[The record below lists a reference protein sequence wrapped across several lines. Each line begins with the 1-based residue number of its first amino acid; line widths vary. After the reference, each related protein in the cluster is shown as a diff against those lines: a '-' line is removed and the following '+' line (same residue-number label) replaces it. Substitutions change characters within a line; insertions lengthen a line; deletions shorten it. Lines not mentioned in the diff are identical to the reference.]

1 MKLPVY
7 LRQSWQIMLKD
18 RQYSLI
24 YIIGVALSMALVSSV
39 LIFMVMMLGNV
50 YPENHRGRTMLLTG
64 VHYNDAD
71 DKYFGS
77 TSVPD
82 DLVRLIREAEPEGLE
97 AMSVIRPPSIC
108 ADVLVSSGE
117 RTAFYAN
124 VRYVD
129 GGFWDVFD
137 FDFLAGRPFGQ
148 DIRDGQEEK
157 TGPAAVISAT
167 MAQRCFGDEDA
178 VGRMLMVNGRAV
190 TVCGVVR
197 DVSLAAGIADA
208 EIWLTRDMEER
219 RRTLP
224 DWATMPEGGNYI
236 IFLAQSRRHF
246 SDIREAVEEAVGS
259 YNAVQ
264 PEDSEFSMSYGTE
277 PLSFRVS
284 WLGGVP
290 GLVLS
295 LVIGTIVV
303 ILLIPA
309 VNLCGMVS
317 SSLQERLTEFGARK
331 SYGAPF
337 RAMFSQIF
345 AENLMLTLIGG
356 VLGFGLSIGVLNM
369 LSGYFLEVAAGLG
382 DFSNDAD
389 LLFPTESFFRPG
401 LFLMGFAA
409 VALLT
414 VFASVQPVMKVLRK
428 GAVELLRD
436 NSYYRTRRVRNA
448 WLVTEAAL
456 VFIIGWL
463 LADPMLLN
471 GVRRHAVPAGW
482 DPDRVVCVPVSSL
495 SASAAAYSPEASEDG
510 VLLEDFRRMGRVLA
524 ALDGVEALTP
534 ASLFFPGSDSET
546 RMTVYADT
554 SVKIQ
559 AACFLKELGSDF
571 MDVFGFR
578 VLAPEGGVR
587 PADEGTGTVIISED
601 LAEALFPG
609 SDPVGQTLYLA
620 NNSSP
625 AAPRTVAGVIQRQ
638 KVRTMTDN
646 PRPVVIVNMASY
658 PVGYIRSGQCFWVLR
673 LSQDTDM
680 RQFIEQINYGA
691 ASRTSFGNLRVGLS
705 YPVTKVMDS
714 YGGRELET
722 ILLSYLLL
730 NLILGAF
737 SHYALQ
743 TRRRADEFGVR
754 TAMGSTPGRLRRD
767 IVAAGL
773 GQAALS
779 VGIGL
784 FVVLNIILFRGR
796 DVVFIGQVNM
806 PALPESSLAPW
817 PILTSPFLSALMVTL
832 VVAAVIFVVNALAAL
847 VSVWKVSRT
856 RPSEILREE

>member
-1 MKLPVY
+1 
-7 LRQSWQIMLKD
+7 
-18 RQYSLI
+18 
-24 YIIGVALSMALVSSV
+24 
-39 LIFMVMMLGNV
+39 
-50 YPENHRGRTMLLTG
+50 
-64 VHYNDAD
+64 
-71 DKYFGS
+71 
-77 TSVPD
+77 
-82 DLVRLIREAEPEGLE
+82 
-97 AMSVIRPPSIC
+97 
-108 ADVLVSSGE
+108 
-117 RTAFYAN
+117 
-124 VRYVD
+124 
-129 GGFWDVFD
+129 
-137 FDFLAGRPFGQ
+137 
-148 DIRDGQEEK
+148 
-157 TGPAAVISAT
+157 
-167 MAQRCFGDEDA
+167 
-178 VGRMLMVNGRAV
+178 
-190 TVCGVVR
+190 
-197 DVSLAAGIADA
+197 
-208 EIWLTRDMEER
+208 
-219 RRTLP
+219 
-224 DWATMPEGGNYI
+224 
-236 IFLAQSRRHF
+236 
-246 SDIREAVEEAVGS
+246 
-259 YNAVQ
+259 
-264 PEDSEFSMSYGTE
+264 
-277 PLSFRVS
+277 
-284 WLGGVP
+284 
-290 GLVLS
+290 
-295 LVIGTIVV
+295 
-303 ILLIPA
+303 
-309 VNLCGMVS
+309 
-317 SSLQERLTEFGARK
+317 
-331 SYGAPF
+331 
-337 RAMFSQIF
+337 
-345 AENLMLTLIGG
+345 
-356 VLGFGLSIGVLNM
+356 
-369 LSGYFLEVAAGLG
+369 
-382 DFSNDAD
+382 
-389 LLFPTESFFRPG
+389 
-401 LFLMGFAA
+401 
-409 VALLT
+409 
-414 VFASVQPVMKVLRK
+414 
-428 GAVELLRD
+428 
-436 NSYYRTRRVRNA
+436 
-448 WLVTEAAL
+448 
-456 VFIIGWL
+456 
-463 LADPMLLN
+463 
-471 GVRRHAVPAGW
+471 
-482 DPDRVVCVPVSSL
+482 
-495 SASAAAYSPEASEDG
+495 
-510 VLLEDFRRMGRVLA
+510 
-524 ALDGVEALTP
+524 
-534 ASLFFPGSDSET
+534 
-546 RMTVYADT
+546 MTVYADT

-680 RQFIEQINYGA
+680 RQFIEQINYGT

-767 IVAAGL
+767 VVAAGL

-806 PALPESSLAPW
+806 PALPEATLAPW

-832 VVAAVIFVVNALAAL
+832 AVAAVIFVVNALAAL

>member
-1 MKLPVY
+1 M
-7 LRQSWQIMLKD
+7 
-18 RQYSLI
+18 
-24 YIIGVALSMALVSSV
+24 
-39 LIFMVMMLGNV
+39 
-50 YPENHRGRTMLLTG
+50 
-64 VHYNDAD
+64 
-71 DKYFGS
+71 
-77 TSVPD
+77 
-82 DLVRLIREAEPEGLE
+82 
-97 AMSVIRPPSIC
+97 
-108 ADVLVSSGE
+108 
-117 RTAFYAN
+117 
-124 VRYVD
+124 
-129 GGFWDVFD
+129 
-137 FDFLAGRPFGQ
+137 
-148 DIRDGQEEK
+148 
-157 TGPAAVISAT
+157 
-167 MAQRCFGDEDA
+167 
-178 VGRMLMVNGRAV
+178 
-190 TVCGVVR
+190 
-197 DVSLAAGIADA
+197 
-208 EIWLTRDMEER
+208 
-219 RRTLP
+219 
-224 DWATMPEGGNYI
+224 
-236 IFLAQSRRHF
+236 
-246 SDIREAVEEAVGS
+246 
-259 YNAVQ
+259 
-264 PEDSEFSMSYGTE
+264 
-277 PLSFRVS
+277 
-284 WLGGVP
+284 
-290 GLVLS
+290 
-295 LVIGTIVV
+295 
-303 ILLIPA
+303 
-309 VNLCGMVS
+309 
-317 SSLQERLTEFGARK
+317 
-331 SYGAPF
+331 
-337 RAMFSQIF
+337 
-345 AENLMLTLIGG
+345 
-356 VLGFGLSIGVLNM
+356 
-369 LSGYFLEVAAGLG
+369 
-382 DFSNDAD
+382 
-389 LLFPTESFFRPG
+389 
-401 LFLMGFAA
+401 
-409 VALLT
+409 ALLT

-495 SASAAAYSPEASEDG
+495 SASAAAYSPETSEDG
-510 VLLEDFRRMGRVLA
+510 VLLEDFRRIGRVLA
-524 ALDGVEALTP
+524 ALEGVEALTP
-534 ASLFFPGSDSET
+534 TSPFIPGNNSET

-680 RQFIEQINYGA
+680 RQFIEQINYGT

-767 IVAAGL
+767 VVAAGL
-773 GQAALS
+773 GQYRTVCGAEYHPLP
-779 VGIGL
+779 
-784 FVVLNIILFRGR
+784 RTGR
-796 DVVFIGQVNM
+796 SIYRSGQYACVAREF
-806 PALPESSLAPW
+806 PCSLAGADFAFPVRADGDIGCGCGNICCKCPGGARLRMESLPDPPVRNFKRRMIMKLPVYLRQSW
-817 PILTSPFLSALMVTL
+817 QIMLKDRQYSLIYIIG
-832 VVAAVIFVVNALAAL
+832 AVDGRGHC
-847 VSVWKVSRT
+847 VSDVGDYDGGRCISGKAQGPYSGAG
-856 RPSEILREE
+856 PCCL